1 VISRRATFLIRAA
14 VAVAASL
21 IAAVAVAAPA
31 SNPSIAL
38 ARVVSPTFGV
48 VATSSD
54 SGTRL
59 LARIDGRGWRDVTPP
74 RAPFQ
79 PEDIVFLDRKRG
91 WFVANDC
98 VAGRASVYRTSDGGR
113 TWSSARVDPTN
124 CAAGSALALSFI
136 DGEHGWLVRTV
147 ENAPHADLERTN
159 DGGVTWTKVS
169 GLPFLGRVAFR
180 TPREG
185 WLARSHVVG
194 GPNLLTT
201 RNGGRTWTRRT
212 LVLPPAWQSARA
224 FPDVPKFFGTHG
236 VLPVTLSAPRRS
248 AIAFYT
254 TRDGGRTW
262 AVRAVQPVGYRT
274 LLLHNP
280 LPRYVPSGIATV
292 DVWWAV
298 AGVTRP
304 RVLVTSDGGR
314 HWSASRPGAPTR
326 ATFAAITAAGRAS
339 AWLTLRSTRETRL
352 LASSNGGRS
361 WRRLVLPR

>member
-1 VISRRATFLIRAA
+1 MRAGAA
-14 VAVAASL
+14 VSASL
-21 IAAVAVAAPA
+21 IAAVAGAAPA
-31 SNPSIAL
+31 SSPSIVL
-38 ARVVSPTFGV
+38 ARLVSPTFGV

-54 SGTRL
+54 RGTRL
-59 LARIDGRGWRDVTPP
+59 LVRIDGRGWRDVTPP

-79 PEDIVFLDRKRG
+79 TEDIVFLDRKRG

-98 VAGRASVYRTSDGGR
+98 VAARARVYRTRDGGR
-113 TWSSARVDPTN
+113 SWSFARVDPTN

-136 DGEHGWLVRTV
+136 DGEHGWLVRTF
-147 ENAPHADLERTN
+147 ENAPSAGLERTN
-159 DGGVTWTKVS
+159 DGGVTWTRVS
-169 GLPFLGRVAFR
+169 DLPLLGRVAFR

-185 WLARSHVVG
+185 WLARSDFVD
-194 GPNLLTT
+194 GPNLFTT
-201 RNGGRTWTRRT
+201 RDGGRSWTRRT
-212 LVLPPAWQSARA
+212 LVLPPAWRSARA
-224 FPDVPKFFGTHG
+224 FPDVPRFFGTRG
-236 VLPVTLSAPRRS
+236 VLPVTLSTPRRS
-248 AIAFYT
+248 AIAFYV
-254 TRDGGRTW
+254 TRDSGRTW

-280 LPRYVPSGIATV
+280 LPRYVPTGIATV

-304 RVLVTSDGGR
+304 RVLVTSDAGR
-314 HWSASRPGAPTR
+314 HWSASRPAAPIR